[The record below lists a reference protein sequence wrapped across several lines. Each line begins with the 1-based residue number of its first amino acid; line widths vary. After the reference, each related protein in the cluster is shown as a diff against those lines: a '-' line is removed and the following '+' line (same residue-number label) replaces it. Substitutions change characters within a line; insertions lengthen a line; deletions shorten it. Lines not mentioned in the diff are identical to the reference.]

1 CIATSRKK
9 REEPDYSPI
18 RQPRLPTTL
27 LLCSLHELYKALER
41 SWTGTGCGPHMIP
54 QELPGETWSTSWD
67 PWRETWS
74 TSWAPWR
81 ETWSTSWGPWST
93 SWGPWSTSWGPWRDL
108 EHFLGPLER
117 FLGPL
122 ERFLGQ
128 GTAAKASRTSQAFPS
143 PNRFKQ
149 LYRGRMNS
157 GLLDPVQD
165 LPLHAVLQ
173 LSPPHHQV
181 QNLEDG
187 VLRVL
192 LQGEES
198 GSEPGQEEESGS
210 EPGQGEES
218 GSEPGQGLT
227 NGTLIPPDTAVNMV

>member
-1 CIATSRKK
+1 MHCASV
-9 REEPDYSPI
+9 PI
-18 RQPRLPTTL
+18 QSQWGSL

-128 GTAAKASRTSQAFPS
+128 GSSSAKLPRIPFGSAAAKASRTSQAFPS

-157 GLLDPVQD
+157 GSTPTSWGAHQLLNASNIYTTGPRPSSACGAAA
-165 LPLHAVLQ
+165 LP
-173 LSPPHHQV
+173 SSSSGG
-181 QNLEDG
+181 G
-187 VLRVL
+187 VRIRARTGGGVRIRARTGGGVRIRARTGAD
-192 LQGEES
+192 QRYTDS
-198 GSEPGQEEESGS
+198 S
-210 EPGQGEES
+210 
-218 GSEPGQGLT
+218 
-227 NGTLIPPDTAVNMV
+227 